1 MERVNL
7 VLMGAEGVI
16 FSFEQVLGSSQEL
29 MDWRMHA
36 LLWLQRGCSN
46 PHSYVAVFN
55 LDLNCAVLLFFL
67 KMPDLESYCE
77 NLQDLSETLKSCLF
91 LIPSFLPF
99 NICFILL
106 YCVLFCFVFV

>member
-1 MERVNL
+1 M
-7 VLMGAEGVI
+7 LMGAEGVI

-77 NLQDLSETLKSCLF
+77 KPSRFVRDFKVLSFPHPF
-91 LIPSFLPF
+91 LLP
-99 NICFILL
+99 I
-106 YCVLFCFVFV
+106 